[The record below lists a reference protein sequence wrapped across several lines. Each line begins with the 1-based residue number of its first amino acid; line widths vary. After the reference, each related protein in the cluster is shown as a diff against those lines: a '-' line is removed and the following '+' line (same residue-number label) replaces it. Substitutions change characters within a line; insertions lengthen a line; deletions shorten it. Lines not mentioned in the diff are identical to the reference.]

1 MEGHGYLRN
10 SLTII
15 QCLTWTL
22 LVFCT
27 TPNQEYSTGRV
38 TCCRWQRT
46 VRWAS
51 ARMQAQQRVLGHTV
65 PASAFCKAS
74 LGGNCAR
81 WLSHR
86 HQWGRHSGS
95 SHIPPSP
102 PSVLLSMQEAPHP
115 RFSSISTSGNVE
127 SQHRDRSLFLSE
139 CFSNKN
145 TYSFSSQRGDLL
157 YYIALQFR
165 LFYSILK
172 THYIYNFLIFTF
184 LLTVPE
190 AGTDRDCPLEY
201 LRLRPALLLLFG
213 L

>member
-1 MEGHGYLRN
+1 MAKNREV
-10 SLTII
+10 S
-15 QCLTWTL
+15 QCKTAG
-22 LVFCT
+22 
-27 TPNQEYSTGRV
+27 SAA
-38 TCCRWQRT
+38 RT
-46 VRWAS
+46 RP
-51 ARMQAQQRVLGHTV
+51 H
-65 PASAFCKAS
+65 
-74 LGGNCAR
+74 
-81 WLSHR
+81 
-86 HQWGRHSGS
+86 GS
-95 SHIPPSP
+95 SFSFLQGIPGRQLCQVAESQAP
-102 PSVLLSMQEAPHP
+102 VGKACRELPHP
-115 RFSSISTSGNVE
+115 SFSSISPSGNVG

-190 AGTDRDCPLEY
+190 AGSDRDCPLEY